1 MSGIIIDNLPF
12 RTLVES
18 FKDYLLFE
26 RGCSENT
33 ILAYAS
39 DMNQWYMY
47 CKKNSLT
54 PEDITSDKISHFL
67 IDQKINGKNKS
78 TIQRNAAVLNSFS
91 KYLLYDKQ
99 IEKLPKLPVLP
110 KKDQRLPQVMTE
122 GEIQRIL
129 NACSDGT
136 TLGARDRALIEMAY
150 ATGMRASE
158 LCNVK
163 LRDIDYTQGLIYTLG
178 KGAKERVIPYVGG
191 IKKIIEAYI
200 EQTRPK
206 LNKLGLEWLFLSR
219 NGKQL
224 QREALW
230 HILRKRGLKANI
242 SKERLHPHVLRHTFA
257 THLLRNGM
265 DQRTLQ
271 EILGHSSIMTTE
283 KYTHLDTE
291 LRDYYNKYHPRAF
304 ER

>member
-1 MSGIIIDNLPF
+1 MSGIIIDNLSF

-33 ILAYAS
+33 ILAYNS
-39 DMNQWYMY
+39 DMNQWYLY
-47 CKKNSLT
+47 CKKNSLK
-54 PEDITSDKISHFL
+54 PEEISSDKISHFL
-67 IDQKINGKNKS
+67 IYQKINGKNKS

-99 IEKLPKLPVLP
+99 IDKLPQLPALP
-110 KKDQRLPQVMTE
+110 KKDQRLPQIMTE

-129 NACSDGT
+129 NACADGT
-136 TLGARDRALIEMAY
+136 TLGERDRALIEMAY

-158 LCNVK
+158 LCNIK
-163 LRDIDYTQGLIYTLG
+163 LRDIDSTQGLIYTLG
-178 KGAKERVIPYVGG
+178 KGSKERVIPYVGG
-191 IKKIIEAYI
+191 IKKVIEAYMQ
-200 EQTRPK
+200 QTRPK
-206 LNKLGLEWLFLSR
+206 LNKLDMEWLFLSR
-219 NGKQL
+219 SGKQL